1 MASFLLLL
9 PSYPKQV
16 GHYSSLHYTQ
26 SLYFTMIWIQ
36 KNSCLWKCLFQKFWQ
51 EKMTWFI
58 TWIIAK
64 HYHLLSFKNRIMRE
78 LVVRAQATH
87 YLFHRKGEKSILL
100 PPKNKVEKKQ
110 WNLQIVGKLLLF
122 QWHIFTSEV
131 GKWRGFSLARGGK
144 SS

>member
-26 SLYFTMIWIQ
+26 SLYFTMTWIQ

-51 EKMTWFI
+51 AKMTWFI

-87 YLFHRKGEKSILL
+87 YLFHRKGEKNILL
-100 PPKNKVEKKQ
+100 PPKNKVEKKAMKPTNS
-110 WNLQIVGKLLLF
+110 WETTSFPMAYFHERSWKMER
-122 QWHIFTSEV
+122 IFTRKRRE
-131 GKWRGFSLARGGK
+131 K
-144 SS
+144 